1 MSKIQSIHIN
11 NFKFFCESK
20 PIELNGKN
28 LLLYGENGSGK
39 SSIYNALYTV
49 LEAASKEP
57 DKVKKYFVYP
67 SEEHP
72 ESLVNIHAAHDEV
85 GMADSYVEIVEDNG
99 KKYRL
104 AYDHTE
110 VCGGASYIESQRST
124 DFINYRS
131 LFSFQMFRNSESS
144 DLHDVFEYSVIPYLP
159 CQAYEYRDRTYRTL
173 SDLFKV
179 YAEVE
184 MLREPNPNGKLVI
197 YKRSRS
203 KLYENFEKLEKA
215 INSRLSGLIDYINS
229 QLQDEE
235 HPEEGLLYK
244 LGCSFKAKLTYK
256 PLTHS
261 KTETEIKYKPYKVL
275 LEIVEYEGETVCIKR
290 PNVFLNEAKMS
301 ALAFAI
307 RWAILTKR
315 PDDQATPD
323 ALRVLVLD
331 DLMISLD
338 MGNREKILRF
348 LLNDERALQYQMLFM
363 THERTLFE
371 CMKNKLVIKYHIGT
385 ENEVEKLEQNGWIL
399 REMYDH
405 EAEGKHLPVIEP
417 YETSYSKAL
426 DHFNGHSGKIDYCAC
441 GNALRKGIEE
451 ELVRIFESWHV
462 VHDGVMVN
470 AHNKLMIKTL
480 VQIGAREFP
489 IHHISPQVID
499 DIEQLRSFVLNP
511 SSHYNPESN
520 FYKDELEDAF
530 EAYRV
535 LRKIRTETIV
545 PFDQVLKFDVQC
557 AAGNVHAY
565 EVKIFKEIMANVS
578 PLSMD
583 GEILDLRMQVEVHEV
598 GGKVYPEDRKT
609 LSELYAET
617 IAYLKFAKHEDPI
630 DRSDAIFDVFTW
642 NGKTINK
649 VFADTMEKLRN
660 IE

>member
-1 MSKIQSIHIN
+1 MSKIKSIRIN
-11 NFKFFCESK
+11 NFKFFGVSK

-57 DKVKKYFVYP
+57 DNAKKYFVYP
-67 SEEHP
+67 SEDHP
-72 ESLVNIHAAHDEV
+72 ESLVNIHAEHDEE
-85 GMADSYVEIVEDNG
+85 GKADSFVEIEEDSG

-110 VCGGASYIESQRST
+110 MCGETLYIESQRST

-131 LFSFQMFRNSESS
+131 LFSFQMFKNSESS

-159 CQAYEYRDRTYRTL
+159 CKAHDYMGKTLRTL
-173 SDLFKV
+173 SDMFKA

-184 MLREPNPNGKLVI
+184 PLKEPNPNGKLVI

-203 KLYENFEKLEKA
+203 KLYENFGKLERA
-215 INSRLSGLIDYINS
+215 INRRLSDLILYINS
-229 QLQDEE
+229 QLQDED

-244 LGCSFKAKLTYK
+244 LGCSFKAKLIFNELSHT
-256 PLTHS
+256 
-261 KTETEIKYKPYKVL
+261 KTDTEIKYKPYKVL
-275 LEIVEYEGETVCIKR
+275 LEIVEYEGKAVCIKR

-315 PDDQATPD
+315 PDAEATPD

-338 MGNREKILRF
+338 MGNREKILKF

-371 CMKNKLVIKYHIGT
+371 CLKNKLIIKYHIKPDR
-385 ENEVEKLEQNGWIL
+385 EIEALEQHGWLL

-405 EAEGKHLPVIEP
+405 TIDEKHFPVIEP
-417 YETSYSKAL
+417 YESNYSRAL
-426 DHFNGHSGKIDYCAC
+426 DYFNGHSGKIDYCAC
-441 GNALRKGIEE
+441 GNALRKAIEE

-462 VHDGVMVN
+462 EHEGVTVN
-470 AHNKLMIKTL
+470 AQSKLMIKSL

-489 IHHISPQVID
+489 THNISTKVID

-511 SSHYNPESN
+511 SSHFNPESN
-520 FYKDELEDAF
+520 FYKDELENAF
-530 EAYRV
+530 EAHRV
-535 LRKIRTETIV
+535 LQQIQTEVIV
-545 PFDQVLKFDVQC
+545 PFDSMLMFEVEC
-557 AAGNVHAY
+557 ASGKKHVY
-565 EVKIFKEIMANVS
+565 EVKIFKEIIANVS
-578 PLSMD
+578 PQSGD
-583 GEILDLRMQVEVHEV
+583 GEILDLPMQVEVNEV
-598 GGKVYPEDRKT
+598 GKKVHERDRETLGKIYSD
-609 LSELYAET
+609 T
-617 IAYLKFAKHEDPI
+617 IKHLIDNKHEGPI
-630 DRSDAIFDVFTW
+630 DRSDAIYDVYTW
-642 NGKTINK
+642 SGKTINE
-649 VFADTMEKLRN
+649 VFAETIERLRKMC
-660 IE
+660 

>member
-11 NFKFFCESK
+11 NFKFFGVSD
-20 PIELNGKN
+20 PIALNGKN

-57 DKVKKYFVYP
+57 DKAKKYFVYP
-67 SEEHP
+67 SEDHP
-72 ESLVNIHAAHDEV
+72 ESLVNIYAEHDEA
-85 GMADSYVEIVEDNG
+85 GIADSYVEIEEDNG
-99 KKYRL
+99 KKYQL

-110 VCGGASYIESQRST
+110 MCGETSYIESQRST

-159 CQAYEYRDRTYRTL
+159 CQAYEYRDVTYRTL

-184 MLREPNPNGKLVI
+184 PLREPNPNEKLVI
-197 YKRSRS
+197 YKRSRR
-203 KLYENFEKLEKA
+203 KLYENFVKLEKA
-215 INSRLSGLIDYINS
+215 INNRLSGLIDYINS

-244 LGCSFKAKLTYK
+244 LGCPFKAKLTYK
-256 PLTHS
+256 PLSHS
-261 KTETEIKYKPYKVL
+261 KTETDIKYKPYKVL
-275 LEIVEYEGETVCIKR
+275 LEIVEYEGEAVCIKR

-315 PDDQATPD
+315 PDAQATPD

-338 MGNREKILRF
+338 MGNRERILRF

-371 CMKNKLVIKYHIGT
+371 CLKNKLVIKYHIGT
-385 ENEVEKLEQNGWIL
+385 ENVVEKLEQHGWIM

-405 EAEGKHLPVIEP
+405 EVGGMHLPVIEP
-417 YETSYSKAL
+417 YETNYSKAL
-426 DHFNGHSGKIDYCAC
+426 DYFNGHSGKIDYCAC
-441 GNALRKGIEE
+441 GNALRKAIEE
-451 ELVRIFESWHV
+451 ELVRIFETWHLSYNGITV
-462 VHDGVMVN
+462 T
-470 AHNKLMIKTL
+470 AQSKLMINTL

-489 IHHISPQVID
+489 NHHISTRVID
-499 DIEQLRSFVLNP
+499 EIEQLRSFVLNP

-520 FYKDELEDAF
+520 FYRDELKDAF
-530 EAYRV
+530 EAHRV
-535 LRKIRTETIV
+535 LRKIRTEAIV
-545 PFDQVLKFDVQC
+545 PFDQVLRFEVQC
-557 AAGNVHAY
+557 TAGNVHAY

-578 PLSMD
+578 PLSGD
-583 GEILDLRMQVEVHEV
+583 GEILDLRMQVEVNEV
-598 GGKVYPEDRKT
+598 GGVVHPEDRKT

-617 IAYLKFAKHEDPI
+617 IEYLKDVKHEDPI
-630 DRSDAIFDVFTW
+630 DRSDAIYDVFTW
-642 NGKTINK
+642 NGKTINE
-649 VFADTMEKLRN
+649 VFAETMEKLRN